1 MAWIQGR
8 PDKPG
13 FYFYR
18 DELHELTVM
27 RVEDYAT
34 GLNEPPQLGFN
45 VVGRD
50 FLDDYPE
57 GEHWSEPIALPPK

>member
-18 DELHELTVM
+18 DELRELTVM
-27 RVEDYAT
+27 GVRDISI
-34 GLNEPPQLGFN
+34 GNEPQILDFEII
-45 VVGRD
+45 GRD
-50 FLDDYPE
+50 DMDDYPE
-57 GEHWSEPIALPPK
+57 GEHWSEPITLPPK